1 MAETHNPASSLQQDS
16 TSGLPTAQKST
27 SNAAHVA
34 TPSDVA
40 GTGVQFIIRDLT
52 TTLQTL
58 TIPSGAKSLV
68 ISYRLLPGA
77 TATANQFAKYVI
89 NAANAAV
96 AAGLLATDNAFI
108 PLFQGDDHVLS
119 FSAGSE
125 ATRVDIITEQA
136 VGSEKTVVSVRG
148 VI

>member
-1 MAETHNPASSLQQDS
+1 MGTVTLIESVAGIPS
-16 TSGLPTAQKST
+16 TQLGTDG
-27 SNAAHVA
+27 AAHVA
-34 TPSDVA
+34 APSDVA
-40 GTGVQFIIRDLT
+40 GTGVQFIIRDLS

-89 NAANAAV
+89 NAANDAV

-125 ATRVDIITEQA
+125 ATRIDIITEQA